1 MRKIILSLAVFIFS
15 VVTVMGQA
23 DSLGIK
29 KEGDKIFVMHK
40 VIAGQTLYSL
50 SRRYGTSVTDIK
62 NKNAELE
69 NGLQVG
75 QTILIPYTKA
85 IIATPIKTNG
95 THVVKTGETLFSI
108 SRQYNVN
115 IEDIKKL
122 NGMTTNELSIGQ
134 VLKIAV
140 AVNSPIA
147 IDENQAEKKT
157 ADVVK
162 KEVAEPIKAKT
173 EGETSQVNNDVKKA
187 EVKVDEAK
195 EEMKDDTSAE
205 SFDAKPFEE
214 IIEEGQA
221 ELIVEDESSTKFLAL
236 HKTAKVGTVI
246 KVKNRMN
253 NLTVYVRVVGEIP
266 KTTDNENIIIKI
278 NKRAYDQLKALDT
291 RFLVELSY
299 FK

>member
-1 MRKIILSLAVFIFS
+1 MRKVVLSLLVGCFINFLAF
-15 VVTVMGQA
+15 GQT

-29 KEGDKIFVMHK
+29 KEGENYFVMHK

-62 NKNAELE
+62 NKNAELA

-75 QTILIPYTKA
+75 QTILIPYNKPVNEANPTSA
-85 IIATPIKTNG
+85 S

-115 IEDIKKL
+115 VEDIKKL
-122 NGMTTNELSIGQ
+122 NGLTSNELSIGQ
-134 VLKIAV
+134 TLKISV
-140 AVNSPIA
+140 AAAQVNKEVTPVV
-147 IDENQAEKKT
+147 NKT
-157 ADVVK
+157 EEVMK
-162 KEVAEPIKAKT
+162 KEVIAPAEEKIKEAAPRAVAKVDTAKT
-173 EGETSQVNNDVKKA
+173 AEEIVKKDPA
-187 EVKVDEAK
+187 DAY
-195 EEMKDDTSAE
+195 
-205 SFDAKPFEE
+205 DAKPFEE
-214 IIEEGQA
+214 VIEEGQA
-221 ELIVEDESSTKFLAL
+221 ELIIEDESSTKFLAL
-236 HKTAKVGTVI
+236 HKTAEVGTVI

-266 KTTDNENIIIKI
+266 NTTDNENIIIKI

>member
-1 MRKIILSLAVFIFS
+1 MRKVVLSLLVGCFVNFLAFS
-15 VVTVMGQA
+15 QT

-29 KEGDKIFVMHK
+29 KEGDKYFVMHK

-62 NKNAELE
+62 SKNAELA

-75 QTILIPYTKA
+75 QTILIPYNKPVNEANPTSA
-85 IIATPIKTNG
+85 S

-115 IEDIKKL
+115 VEDIKKL
-122 NGMTTNELSIGQ
+122 NGLTSNELSIGQ
-134 VLKIAV
+134 TLKISV
-140 AVNSPIA
+140 AAAQVNKEVTPVV
-147 IDENQAEKKT
+147 KKT
-157 ADVVK
+157 EEVVK
-162 KEVAEPIKAKT
+162 KEVIVPAEEKVKEAVAKVDTAKT
-173 EGETSQVNNDVKKA
+173 AEEIVKKEDPA
-187 EVKVDEAK
+187 DAY
-195 EEMKDDTSAE
+195 
-205 SFDAKPFEE
+205 DAKPFEE
-214 IIEEGQA
+214 VIEEGQA
-221 ELIVEDESSTKFLAL
+221 ELIIEDESSTKFLAL
-236 HKTAKVGTVI
+236 HKTAEVGTVI

-266 KTTDNENIIIKI
+266 NTTDNENIIIKI

>member
-1 MRKIILSLAVFIFS
+1 MRKVVLSLLVGCFVNFLAFS
-15 VVTVMGQA
+15 QT

-29 KEGDKIFVMHK
+29 KEGDKYFVMHK

-62 NKNAELE
+62 NKNAELA

-75 QTILIPYTKA
+75 QTILIPYSKPVNAVNPTSA
-85 IIATPIKTNG
+85 SS
-95 THVVKTGETLFSI
+95 HVVKTGETLFSI

-115 IEDIKKL
+115 VEDIKKL
-122 NGMTTNELSIGQ
+122 NGLTSNELSIGQ
-134 VLKIAV
+134 TLKIAV
-140 AVNSPIA
+140 APAATDKKEVTPVVN
-147 IDENQAEKKT
+147 KT
-157 ADVVK
+157 EDAVK
-162 KEVAEPIKAKT
+162 KEVIAPAEEKVKESAPKT
-173 EGETSQVNNDVKKA
+173 VA
-187 EVKVDEAK
+187 KVDTAK
-195 EEMKDDTSAE
+195 NANEIAKKEDPEDAYN
-205 SFDAKPFEE
+205 AKPFEE
-214 IIEEGQA
+214 VIEEGQA
-221 ELIVEDESSTKFLAL
+221 ELIIEDESSTKFLAL
-236 HKTAKVGTVI
+236 HKTAEVGTVI

-266 KTTDNENIIIKI
+266 NTTDNENIIIKI

>member
-1 MRKIILSLAVFIFS
+1 MRKVVLSLLVGCFINFLAFS
-15 VVTVMGQA
+15 QT

-29 KEGDKIFVMHK
+29 KEGDKYFVMHK

-62 NKNAELE
+62 NKNAELA

-75 QTILIPYTKA
+75 QTILIPYNKPVNEANPTSA
-85 IIATPIKTNG
+85 S

-115 IEDIKKL
+115 VEDIKKL
-122 NGMTTNELSIGQ
+122 NGLTSNELSIGQ
-134 VLKIAV
+134 TLKISV
-140 AVNSPIA
+140 AAAQVNKEVTPVV
-147 IDENQAEKKT
+147 NKT
-157 ADVVK
+157 EEVVK
-162 KEVAEPIKAKT
+162 KEVIAPIEEKAKEAAPKAVAKVDT
-173 EGETSQVNNDVKKA
+173 AKTAEEIVKKDPTDA
-187 EVKVDEAK
+187 Y
-195 EEMKDDTSAE
+195 
-205 SFDAKPFEE
+205 DAKPFEE
-214 IIEEGQA
+214 VIEEGQA
-221 ELIVEDESSTKFLAL
+221 ELIIEDQSSTKFLAL
-236 HKTAKVGTVI
+236 HKTAEVGTVI

-266 KTTDNENIIIKI
+266 NTTDNENIIIKI

>member
-1 MRKIILSLAVFIFS
+1 VGCFVNFLAFS
-15 VVTVMGQA
+15 QT

-29 KEGDKIFVMHK
+29 KEGDKYFVMHK

-62 NKNAELE
+62 NKNAELA

-75 QTILIPYTKA
+75 QTILIPYNKPVNQANPTSA
-85 IIATPIKTNG
+85 S

-115 IEDIKKL
+115 VEDIKKL
-122 NGMTTNELSIGQ
+122 NGLTSNELSIGQ
-134 VLKIAV
+134 TIKISV
-140 AVNSPIA
+140 AAAQVNKEVTPVVNKT
-147 IDENQAEKKT
+147 DE
-157 ADVVK
+157 VVK
-162 KEVAEPIKAKT
+162 KEVIAPIEEKSKEAAPKTVAKVDTAKT
-173 EGETSQVNNDVKKA
+173 AKEIVKKDPA
-187 EVKVDEAK
+187 DAY
-195 EEMKDDTSAE
+195 
-205 SFDAKPFEE
+205 DAKPFEE
-214 IIEEGQA
+214 VIEEGQA
-221 ELIVEDESSTKFLAL
+221 ELIIEDQSSIKFLAL
-236 HKTAKVGTVI
+236 HKTAEVGTVI

-266 KTTDNENIIIKI
+266 NTTDNENIIIKI

>member
-1 MRKIILSLAVFIFS
+1 MRKVVLSLLVGCFVNLLAFS
-15 VVTVMGQA
+15 QA
-23 DSLGIK
+23 DSLGVK
-29 KEGDKIFVMHK
+29 KEGENYFVIHK

-62 NKNAELE
+62 NKNAELA

-75 QTILIPYTKA
+75 QTILIPYNKPVNEANPTSA
-85 IIATPIKTNG
+85 SS
-95 THVVKTGETLFSI
+95 HVVKTGETLFSI

-115 IEDIKKL
+115 VEDIKKL
-122 NGMTTNELSIGQ
+122 NGLTSNELSIGQ
-134 VLKIAV
+134 TLKIAV
-140 AVNSPIA
+140 APAATVKKEVTPVVN
-147 IDENQAEKKT
+147 KT
-157 ADVVK
+157 EDVVK
-162 KEVAEPIKAKT
+162 KEVIEP
-173 EGETSQVNNDVKKA
+173 
-187 EVKVDEAK
+187 AK
-195 EEMKDDTSAE
+195 EKVKEAELKAISKIDTAKAAKE
-205 SFDAKPFEE
+205 VVKENPTEVYDAKPFEE

>member
-1 MRKIILSLAVFIFS
+1 MRKVVLSLLVGCFVNFLAFS
-15 VVTVMGQA
+15 QT

-29 KEGDKIFVMHK
+29 KEGDKYFVMHK

-62 NKNAELE
+62 NKNAELA

-75 QTILIPYTKA
+75 QTILIPYNKPVNEANPTSA
-85 IIATPIKTNG
+85 S

-115 IEDIKKL
+115 VEDIKKL
-122 NGMTTNELSIGQ
+122 NGLTSNELSIGQ
-134 VLKIAV
+134 TLKISV
-140 AVNSPIA
+140 AAAQVNKEVTPVV
-147 IDENQAEKKT
+147 NKT
-157 ADVVK
+157 EEVVK
-162 KEVAEPIKAKT
+162 KEVIAPVEEKAKEAAPKAVAKVDT
-173 EGETSQVNNDVKKA
+173 AKTAEEIVKKDPA
-187 EVKVDEAK
+187 DAY
-195 EEMKDDTSAE
+195 
-205 SFDAKPFEE
+205 DAKPFEE
-214 IIEEGQA
+214 VIEEGQA
-221 ELIVEDESSTKFLAL
+221 ELIIEDESSTKFLAL
-236 HKTAKVGTVI
+236 HKTAEVGTVI

-266 KTTDNENIIIKI
+266 NTTDNENIIIKI

>member
-1 MRKIILSLAVFIFS
+1 MRKVVLSLLVGCFVNLLAFS
-15 VVTVMGQA
+15 QA

-29 KEGDKIFVMHK
+29 KEGEKYFVMHK

-62 NKNAELE
+62 NKNAELA

-75 QTILIPYTKA
+75 QTILIPYNKPVNEANPTSA
-85 IIATPIKTNG
+85 SS
-95 THVVKTGETLFSI
+95 HVVKTGETLFSI
-108 SRQYNVN
+108 SRLYNVN
-115 IEDIKKL
+115 VEDIKKL
-122 NGMTTNELSIGQ
+122 NGLTSNELSIGQ
-134 VLKIAV
+134 TLKIAV
-140 AVNSPIA
+140 ASAIPVKKDETPVVNKA
-147 IDENQAEKKT
+147 K
-157 ADVVK
+157 DVVK
-162 KEVAEPIKAKT
+162 KDVIEPVKENVKETGSKT
-173 EGETSQVNNDVKKA
+173 IA
-187 EVKVDEAK
+187 KVDTSKAAREVVK
-195 EEMKDDTSAE
+195 EEPTE
-205 SFDAKPFEE
+205 VYDAKPFEE

-266 KTTDNENIIIKI
+266 QTTDNENIIIKI